1 MSQSQIQHDCSDI
14 ADIQAVVST
23 FIETEL
29 MGGASNVPVQID
41 DDLLTSGIVDS
52 LGVMRLVAFVE
63 SEFGVAT
70 PPEDV
75 TIEHFV
81 SILAIAD
88 YIRNRRTLQ

>member
-52 LGVMRLVAFVE
+52 LGVMRLVTFIETRFQISVK
-63 SEFGVAT
+63 
-70 PPEDV
+70 PEEV
-75 TIEHFV
+75 TIEHFMTV
-81 SILAIAD
+81 DAISRFVRA
-88 YIRNRRTLQ
+88 RLT